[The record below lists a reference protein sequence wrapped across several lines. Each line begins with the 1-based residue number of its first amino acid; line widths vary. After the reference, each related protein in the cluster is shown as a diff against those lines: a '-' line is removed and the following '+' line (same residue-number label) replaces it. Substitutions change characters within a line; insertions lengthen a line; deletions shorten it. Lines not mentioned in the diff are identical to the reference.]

1 VHLPEPEELSVSSY
15 PRPHLTLAPDPY
27 AVEEHAPAY
36 YAPAYYT
43 DTYAADTYAADPYAA
58 GLYADERYADDG
70 YAPYGYEPV
79 ASAPVVQSEYAPG
92 DESWRQEALCAE
104 TDPEAFF
111 PEKGGSTRE
120 AKRVC
125 VGCPVRMQCLEY
137 ALDNDERFGIWGG
150 LSERERRRVKLA
162 RRSEPLSA

>member
-1 VHLPEPEELSVSSY
+1 VSSY
-15 PRPHLTLAPDPY
+15 SRPYLTLAPDLYAADDYTSDVYADPY
-27 AVEEHAPAY
+27 GGDAY
-36 YAPAYYT
+36 ATSYATSYAPA
-43 DTYAADTYAADPYAA
+43 PYAA
-58 GLYADERYADDG
+58 ETYP
-70 YAPYGYEPV
+70 PYGYEQLAPAPV
-79 ASAPVVQSEYAPG
+79 ADYAPG
-92 DESWRQEALCAE
+92 DESWRQDALCAE

-150 LSERERRRVKLA
+150 LSERERRRVKLS
-162 RRSEPLSA
+162 RREPLSA